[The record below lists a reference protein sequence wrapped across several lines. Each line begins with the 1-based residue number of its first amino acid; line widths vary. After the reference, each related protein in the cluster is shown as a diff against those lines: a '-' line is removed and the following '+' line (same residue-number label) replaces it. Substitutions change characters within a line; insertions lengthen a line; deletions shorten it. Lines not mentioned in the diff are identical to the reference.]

1 MKLASRYMIV
11 KKTFKKYSK
20 IRSESFYK
28 RKRRWFWFTG
38 SMLTLTNPF
47 LEAGP
52 FPLGAFALDSSPEPR
67 NANGGTRQRAE
78 SGRAGWSQGSRGS
91 RACHSQCAQEKQ
103 GHILPFRGLNEGH
116 CRRPWLCHKVCSF
129 YFGF

>member
-78 SGRAGWSQGSRGS
+78 SGHAGGARVPEAPVLVTASVPKRSRVTFCPS
-91 RACHSQCAQEKQ
+91 
-103 GHILPFRGLNEGH
+103 
-116 CRRPWLCHKVCSF
+116 VV
-129 YFGF
+129 